1 MLCSSSV
8 ASCSVN
14 SQLYFVRPTAIF
26 TNQIDTHLLYQQYNN
41 NICDMCCC
49 SRGLN
54 DRGGGL
60 HGSLATQEQLP
71 QGMLKQAT
79 AAGLATI
86 YIWVDLAPARALV
99 ALRHHQRPYRVFV
112 PAAGATGAIEV
123 KRFMSVG
130 RPTPMEHCASSVTA
144 RTFATSQRPAPALR
158 TVRQPRRA
166 QSSTSRSRR

>member
-79 AAGLATI
+79 AAGSQPFTSGL
-86 YIWVDLAPARALV
+86 IWRPRAPSL
-99 ALRHHQRPYRVFV
+99 PF
-112 PAAGATGAIEV
+112 AIT
-123 KRFMSVG
+123 SG
-130 RPTPMEHCASSVTA
+130 HTA
-144 RTFATSQRPAPALR
+144 CLSQLLGPPAPLR
-158 TVRQPRRA
+158 
-166 QSSTSRSRR
+166 

>member
-1 MLCSSSV
+1 MD
-8 ASCSVN
+8 N
-14 SQLYFVRPTAIF
+14 
-26 TNQIDTHLLYQQYNN
+26 QQYNQQY
-41 NICDMCCC
+41 MCCC